1 MNTNIW
7 EIIPSIGS
15 FISEFLIS
23 SWWVIMPIGL
33 FFIFINFWRWGL
45 RFLYLQKMEWVFLE
59 IRVPRNVLKTPKA
72 MENIFTGLHSL
83 YSGELS
89 WEDIY
94 LKGKVMPWYSFEIVG
109 YAGGVSFFVRAPK
122 STRNL
127 IESAIYSEY
136 PDAEISSADD
146 YINFM
151 PNILPN
157 DTYDIWGNDY
167 VLSKDNPYPIKTYPY
182 FESPSEEQRLDP
194 VSAIT
199 EVMSKLHEGEA
210 IWLQYLI
217 KPTGDK
223 WKEEGDEIRDKMYAR
238 KKPSAPPGFLSG
250 IIAGFFEFLKN
261 LVKGAIEEPTWAEG
275 EKKSDDKPLTP
286 HLSPGERTVLEAVE
300 NKVSKFGF
308 ETAVRFVYIDR
319 ADEFTQLN
327 IAAISGAFNQFGTQD
342 MNSFKMVSDTK
353 TSVTSSKLTTKSWFR
368 KNKIYIRK
376 RNIYDAYRFRSFPL
390 EASILSTEE
399 LATIYHFPL
408 SSVEAPLLRRLETR
422 KGEPPVSLPTV

>member
-1 MNTNIW
+1 MNIW
-7 EIIPSIGS
+7 EIAPSIGR

-33 FFIFINFWRWGL
+33 FFIFINFWCWGL
-45 RFLYLQKMEWVFLE
+45 RVLFLQKMEWVFLE
-59 IRVPRNVLKTPKA
+59 IRLPRNILKTPKA

-109 YAGGVSFFVRAPK
+109 YAGGVSFYVRAPEF
-122 STRNL
+122 TRNL
-127 IESAIYSEY
+127 VESAVYSEY
-136 PDAEISSADD
+136 PDAEISLADD

-151 PNILPN
+151 PNVLPN
-157 DTYDIWGNDY
+157 NTYDIWGNDY

-210 IWLQYLI
+210 IWLQYLMM
-217 KPTGDK
+217 PVGEK

-238 KKPSAPPGFLSG
+238 KKPSSPPSFLG
-250 IIAGFFEFLKN
+250 GLIDGLLEFFKN
-261 LVKGAIEEPTWAEG
+261 LLKGVIEEPIWAD
-275 EKKSDDKPLTP
+275 EKKQNEDKLQTP
-286 HLSPGERTVLEAVE
+286 HLSPGERNVLEAVE

-308 ETAVRFVYIDR
+308 ETAVRFVYIDK

-327 IAAISGAFNQFGTQD
+327 VSAISGAFKQFGTQD
-342 MNSFKMVSDTK
+342 MNSFKIVSDTK
-353 TSVTSSKLTTKSWFR
+353 TFVTSSKFTTKSWFR
-368 KNKIYIRK
+368 KSKVHARK
-376 RNIYDAYRFRSFPL
+376 RAIYDAYRLRSIPSKT
-390 EASILSTEE
+390 SILCTEE

-422 KGEPPVSLPTV
+422 KGEPPVSLPIA